1 MNGPESW
8 THDLDSPAICPHCWN
23 VNPGQFRLC
32 GRCGAD
38 MTLIL
43 QESGGLRRVAP
54 VQSPVPVGVS
64 RRLRPGQRLILMG
77 FVLLLA
83 AWYLLPL
90 LAGGG
95 GNRSSQPTPAA
106 QGL

>member
-1 MNGPESW
+1 MKG
-8 THDLDSPAICPHCWN
+8 THSPLGDRSPAICPHCWN
-23 VNPGQFRLC
+23 VNPGKFRLC

-38 MTLIL
+38 MSLLL
-43 QESGGLRRVAP
+43 QESGGLRRVPA

-64 RRLRPGQRLILMG
+64 RRLRPGQRLVLMG

-90 LAGGG
+90 LGSRA
-95 GNRSSQPTPAA
+95 RVVPSVPSPAA